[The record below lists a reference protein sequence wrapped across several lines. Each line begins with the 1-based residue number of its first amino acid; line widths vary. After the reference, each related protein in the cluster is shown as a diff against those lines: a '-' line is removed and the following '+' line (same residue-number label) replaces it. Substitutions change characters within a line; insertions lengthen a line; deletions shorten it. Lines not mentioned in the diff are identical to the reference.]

1 MNQGVF
7 GTSLAELIGAAA
19 RKRTGVPPEIAAFL
33 ALEVAEGLSTK
44 PAVVE
49 TTDVMVTDDGQVAVF
64 PKASSAP
71 EAQAARAVGAILARI
86 LMGGTSVVP
95 PALNALVNRATD
107 GQRGYGDLA
116 TLRKDLEAVL
126 IPLNRGAA
134 RRVLARFVREVLRQ
148 PTPVHSA
155 QPIPIDPREG
165 ATDAVDE
172 LLSALEG
179 GAEKTG
185 VMPQPYGSSPLPTP
199 LPPTPQRPEP
209 ARAAAPPPDVPTTI
223 ATPGSRGHYSTQQLF
238 GSLAPPPSAIVSA
251 WDPAPLIAPSREPT
265 GEISGSQVLDVQDAS
280 PELGDDIVTSPRHA
294 APVPSGPS
302 AGAAAVAAALGGA
315 VSSVPMRAPAAA
327 PAEPFVFDE
336 PDSAPPAGLRAA
348 APAKP
353 MGFEGSIA
361 MDLDALGP
369 PAPTP
374 GSPASEAGWGG
385 APGSPPSEAG
395 WGGASAA
402 GPTPPQGLRV
412 AAPAKP
418 LGLEGS
424 VAMSLDELA
433 PPVTTGAAGPTPPQG
448 LRAAAPAKPLGFEGS
463 VAVTLDELHRTAPP
477 GAAAAVFS
485 LFDGEES
492 DSGMPQ
498 PPVPQMPGAPP
509 PMGAPSATRQTKG
522 TILASVAP
530 PPMDVGP
537 SLPPRP
543 RESRISAMPPMPGII
558 PDAPMEEPASDD
570 GKRWLGPLVMATL
583 LLALTFAGIA
593 VWKPE
598 LLGLGQRPKKRE
610 HVPPPAEVMTGI
622 LSVSST
628 PPGADVFLL
637 VGRSPAEVRPVA
649 TGGALEFLA
658 IQKGTVPRREVLLAN
673 AVWLD
678 APTGPGNTTK
688 KIELRIQ
695 LEALPEGA
703 PPAPVPPAALPPQ
716 RDPPGDTPRGVVTV
730 RTEPAGGSVYLRLGV
745 TPTGPM
751 RDVRLMDSMTLL
763 VVRPDHELETI
774 SLKREDFARAAGA
787 PVERSVTLTP
797 LPGASADG
805 GVPAAPATGPT
816 QAAPP
821 PPAPAPA
828 AAPPAPAQARPERPA
843 RPSRPPAP
851 AVERPARP
859 ARPAPERPPRPPRP
873 PRPTKE
879 LPSNPYQ

>member
-33 ALEVAEGLSTK
+33 ALEVAEGLAVK

-64 PKASSAP
+64 PKTSGAP

-172 LLSALEG
+172 LLHALEG

-185 VMPQPYGSSPLPTP
+185 IMPQPYAGMPMPTP
-199 LPPTPQRPEP
+199 LPPAPLRPEAP
-209 ARAAAPPPDVPTTI
+209 KSAVPPPDVPTTI
-223 ATPGSRGHYSTQQLF
+223 AAPGSRGHRPTQQQMF
-238 GSLAPPPSAIVSA
+238 AIAGPPPSAIVSA
-251 WDPAPLIAPSREPT
+251 AEDEHLVESLVAPPRETT
-265 GEISGSQVLDVQDAS
+265 GEISGSQLLEVEDA
-280 PELGDDIVTSPRHA
+280 PAELTDDLATNPRHA
-294 APVPSGPS
+294 APLPT
-302 AGAAAVAAALGGA
+302 GASPGSAAVAAALGGA
-315 VSSVPMRAPAAA
+315 VSSVPLRAPAAA
-327 PAEPFVFDE
+327 PAEPFMFDDVV
-336 PDSAPPAGLRAA
+336 DSGPPAGLKAA

-353 MGFEGSIA
+353 IGFEGSVA
-361 MDLDALGP
+361 MSLDELAPAAP
-369 PAPTP
+369 PAST
-374 GSPASEAGWGG
+374 G
-385 APGSPPSEAG
+385 
-395 WGGASAA
+395 AA

-418 LGLEGS
+418 LGFEGS

-433 PPVTTGAAGPTPPQG
+433 PPSVPTGAAGPTPPQG

-463 VAVTLDELHRTAPP
+463 VAMAFESLEPP
-477 GAAAAVFS
+477 VPARPKGDAAVFS
-485 LFDGEES
+485 LFDEEES
-492 DSGMPQ
+492 TGGMPH
-498 PPVPQMPGAPP
+498 PPVPKMPSAPP
-509 PMGAPSATRQTKG
+509 PMAPPSATTQTKG

-530 PPMDVGP
+530 PPMDVEP
-537 SLPPRP
+537 PEPPR
-543 RESRISAMPPMPGII
+543 RKEKSRISMPPMPGII
-558 PDAPMEEPASDD
+558 PDAPMDEPESEDN
-570 GKRWLGPLVMATL
+570 KRWLGPLVMATL

-598 LLGLGQRPKKRE
+598 LLGLGARPKKRE
-610 HVPPPAEVMTGI
+610 HVPPPAEVTTGI

-637 VGRSPAEVRPVA
+637 IGKAPAEVRPVA
-649 TGGALEFLA
+649 TGAAYEFLA
-658 IQKGTVPRREVLLAN
+658 IQKGMAPKREVLLAN
-673 AVWLD
+673 SLWLD
-678 APTGPGNTTK
+678 TPTGPGNTTK
-688 KIELRIQ
+688 KLELRIA
-695 LEALPEGA
+695 LDALPEGA
-703 PPAPVPPAALPPQ
+703 PPSPVPPAVLPPQ
-716 RDPPGDTPRGVVTV
+716 REPPGDTPRGVVTV
-730 RTEPAGGSVYLRLGV
+730 VSQPAGASIYMRLGV

-774 SLKREDFARAAGA
+774 ALKREDFARAAGA

-797 LPGASADG
+797 LPGAADG
-805 GVPAAPATGPT
+805 GVGAPPGSTT
-816 QAAPP
+816 AAPP
-821 PPAPAPA
+821 PGAAPAAPVAPAP
-828 AAPPAPAQARPERPA
+828 PPARPQQAQTAEPPPERPARPARPSRPVVERPA
-843 RPSRPPAP
+843 RPSRPPP
-851 AVERPARP
+851 ERPARP
-859 ARPAPERPPRPPRP
+859 ARPT
-873 PRPTKE
+873 RPTKA
-879 LPSNPYQ
+879 LPTNPY